1 MADLD
6 RDDLADAIGET
17 GPDTAAMA
25 ETISNDL
32 FGDEGELTPSPSRDD
47 DSPES
52 SGPSASTRPRTPD
65 GKFAAKEATAEVT
78 PGPASPVTEQAPEA
92 PVAPAA
98 PLFSPPKT
106 WRKEAAEAF
115 ATLPPLVQEEIT
127 KREQDIFRGISQ
139 YKEHAQI
146 GQVFDTTLKPMLPL
160 FQKYNLNP
168 ADAAKR
174 ALTAH
179 FNLTLAAP
187 EVKVELARTLLR
199 DYGIPLEALGL
210 PDGTTSAVQA
220 QSNPILEQRISQL
233 QQQLAE
239 VGQTTTFMQQRY
251 AEQVRSQTRGTVD
264 KFADDPANIY
274 FNDLT
279 DDMVRLIQSGA
290 AQDLPEAYE
299 KAVWLNPVVRAKE
312 IARLSAAQSAQSA
325 TQSTAK
331 ISEAR
336 RASAVN
342 VRSQGHPTS
351 GPADPLGSIDDT
363 LTATMKRIKERG

>member
-6 RDDLADAIGET
+6 RDDLADAIGES

-25 ETISNDL
+25 DTISNDL
-32 FGDEGELTPSPSRDD
+32 FGDEGELTPSPSSD

-52 SGPSASTRPRTPD
+52 SGPDSDRPRTPD

-78 PGPASPVTEQAPEA
+78 PGPASPVTEQAPASTA
-92 PVAPAA
+92 PTA

-115 ATLPPLVQEEIT
+115 ATLPPLVQEEIA

-220 QSNPILEQRISQL
+220 QANPILEQRISQL

-239 VGQTTTFMQQRY
+239 VGQTTAFMQQRY

-312 IARLSAAQSAQSA
+312 IARLSAAQSTQSA

-351 GPADPLGSIDDT
+351 GPADPLGSMDDT

>member
-6 RDDLADAIGET
+6 RDDLADAIGES

-32 FGDEGELTPSPSRDD
+32 FGDEGELTPSPSSDGA
-47 DSPES
+47 SPES
-52 SGPSASTRPRTPD
+52 SGPGPDRPRTPD
-65 GKFAAKEATAEVT
+65 GKFAPKEATAEVT

-92 PVAPAA
+92 PVAPTA

-210 PDGTTSAVQA
+210 PDGTTGAVQA

-274 FNDLT
+274 FDELT

-351 GPADPLGSIDDT
+351 GPADPLGSMDDT